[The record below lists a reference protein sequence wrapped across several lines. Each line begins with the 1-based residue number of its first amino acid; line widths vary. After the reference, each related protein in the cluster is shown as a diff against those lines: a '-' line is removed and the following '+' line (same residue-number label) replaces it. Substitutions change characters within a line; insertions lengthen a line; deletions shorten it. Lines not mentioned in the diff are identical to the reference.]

1 MIKHDIENKQLTIMS
16 ITKVGYK
23 TEVVFWADD
32 KQFKWLTGSRNNPI
46 LKKEVGDIV
55 LVDFN
60 ILSTIDSLNLVKI
73 DKVYLK
79 N

>member
-1 MIKHDIENKQLTIMS
+1 MIKHDVEGMVLTIMS

-23 TEVVFWADD
+23 TEVVFWGHD
-32 KQFKWLTGSRNNPI
+32 KQYRWVTGSRNNPI
-46 LKKEVGDIV
+46 LKKEVGDFV